1 MQFSTGRSVL
11 PWGRQVVGDL
21 VTSRFLPAVG
31 LTTVELWLQ
40 FVQFALDCGEVV
52 HRGEGVG
59 VVVA

>member
-31 LTTVELWLQ
+31 LTNVEL
-40 FVQFALDCGEVV
+40 
-52 HRGEGVG
+52 
-59 VVVA
+59 